1 MTDLEAYRLENKYP
15 VRAIESSVR
24 GLKYLVD
31 DDRKGLVIAG
41 QEGMTGLS
49 LRQAQAVARELP
61 GILEGM
67 TP

>member
-61 GILEGM
+61 EILKNL
-67 TP
+67 

>member
-1 MTDLEAYRLENKYP
+1 MTDLEAYRMENKYP

-61 GILEGM
+61 EILNNL
-67 TP
+67 

>member
-1 MTDLEAYRLENKYP
+1 MTDLEAYRMENKYP

-61 GILEGM
+61 EILKNL
-67 TP
+67 

>member
-15 VRAIESSVR
+15 VRAIESEAR

-49 LRQAQAVARELP
+49 LRQAEALCRELP
-61 GILEGM
+61 GILENL
-67 TP
+67 

>member
-15 VRAIESSVR
+15 VRAIESSAR

-49 LRQAQAVARELP
+49 VRQLQALVRELP
-61 GILEGM
+61 DILDGL
-67 TP
+67 TS